1 MLCAVKFIKMKQY
14 FIEKTSKIEQTFED
28 EFKAEFNSPECMWD
42 NLLEIELFDL
52 IEFIG
57 NNYTRFGDDWIRK
70 SDDRIIHSGQ
80 IMEDFGCR
88 S

>member
-1 MLCAVKFIKMKQY
+1 MKQY

-42 NLLEIELFDL
+42 NFLEIELFDL

-70 SDDRIIHSGQ
+70 SDNRIIGSGQ
-80 IMEDFGCR
+80 IMEDFR
-88 S
+88 RTEQKF